1 MSKQPTNGRLN
12 IVNRDAFPT
21 FKPSPKDAYPVTCR
35 IKSVRFKRFSMD
47 EKHDELAKKN
57 QAIEISSSEIYD
69 NNKRKPNNGI
79 FSPLFGADSS
89 QDAPIFACACK
100 KLTGGANLGR
110 ICPNCGQEVRTIE
123 ADLRHMGFIDI
134 APYHILSFHGWN
146 AMLKVLKKDM
156 MEAIIHTTRSINR
169 AGNTKKSDIPTIM
182 DLYEDYDEKYAEL
195 TGIPKNIAFMSKI
208 PVYSSRLRPLM
219 EQGNY
224 HITMLEPNQIYLDC
238 VNLAAVVKT
247 RKYMPTVDAELEI
260 QRNLNEL
267 QKQFNRLCEII
278 IDLLNGKNGAFRRS
292 LASGRLDNT
301 SRLVITLGTDLKA
314 DEVDVPYQLM
324 MVQYEGEIAN
334 YLSRIQNIEISKAIS
349 LVQENQMV
357 PHPIFVKIIK
367 QLLKHGNG
375 VWVLV
380 NRNPTIS
387 ESGIQYARIRK
398 IHDDPTDMTLH
409 LPPDVLALLG
419 ADFWENNSTDPV
431 GVRLGVI
438 PLKNKSVNV

>member
-1 MSKQPTNGRLN
+1 
-12 IVNRDAFPT
+12 
-21 FKPSPKDAYPVTCR
+21 
-35 IKSVRFKRFSMD
+35 
-47 EKHDELAKKN
+47 
-57 QAIEISSSEIYD
+57 
-69 NNKRKPNNGI
+69 
-79 FSPLFGADSS
+79 
-89 QDAPIFACACK
+89 
-100 KLTGGANLGR
+100 
-110 ICPNCGQEVRTIE
+110 
-123 ADLRHMGFIDI
+123 MGFIDI

-367 QLLKHGNG
+367 QLLKHGYG
-375 VWVLV
+375 IWVLV

-431 GVRLGVI
+431 GVRLEVI